1 MSFADYFR
9 RALEP
14 WKVES
19 NGVVVFRGV
28 RDACWNFLHQAGPG
42 DHTMTPDPPNHFRE
56 GYDAYSLGKN
66 QPANP
71 YTGLE
76 AEVWRAG
83 WLASQRSSQAAT
95 S

>member
-1 MSFADYFR
+1 MNFRDYFR

-19 NGVVVFRGV
+19 NGQVVFRGV
-28 RDACWNFLHQAGPG
+28 RDACWTFLHQAGPG

-56 GYDAYSLGKN
+56 GYQAYDYGWNL
-66 QPANP
+66 NP

-76 AEVWRAG
+76 GELWLKG
-83 WLASQRSSQAAT
+83 WHASQRSSQVAT